1 MRAPRSNWLFA
12 VVLLFLEP
20 FSAAAQTQDP
30 IRIPLSNPN
39 APARLRCSLL
49 AGSISVTAYDGK
61 DIIIE
66 PRLVSGDEFDLGD
79 DAEQE
84 RLEREQE
91 RLEREQERRER
102 EAERRGG
109 KGSGDTGDPV
119 DRAAGLR
126 RIDNLS
132 AGLSIQENDNEV
144 SIGGPM
150 HNRNVDLDIK
160 VPANTELHLG
170 TVNDGDIVVRNVRGE
185 IEAQNT
191 NGRVTLTRVTGP
203 VVAHALNGDVVASL
217 TGVLADRP
225 NQLSSMNGDIDLTLP
240 VDSKA
245 TLWIRADNGEIYTDF
260 DLKLQARSVR
270 SDPGDESVGKKKK
283 HRNEYG
289 YQTGMQGML
298 NGGGA
303 EIRIVTYN
311 GNVYIRKAK

>member
-1 MRAPRSNWLFA
+1 MRAPRSYWFFA
-12 VVLLFLEP
+12 VLLLFLEP
-20 FSAAAQTQDP
+20 LPAAGQAQDP
-30 IRIPLSNPN
+30 IRIPLSDPN

-61 DIIIE
+61 DILIE
-66 PRLVSGDEFDLGD
+66 PRLVDSEWESEAEAMRIER
-79 DAEQE
+79 DAD
-84 RLEREQE
+84 RLEREAA
-91 RLEREQERRER
+91 RLERERER
-102 EAERRGG
+102 QRG
-109 KGSGDTGDPV
+109 KSGHDEDDPV

-126 RIDNLS
+126 RIDNFS
-132 AGLSIQENDNEV
+132 AGLTIQEHDNEV
-144 SIGGPM
+144 SISGPM

-191 NGRVTLTRVTGP
+191 NGRVTLTRVAGP

-217 TGVLADRP
+217 TGPLPNRP
-225 NQLSSMNGDIDLTLP
+225 TQLSSMNGDIDLTLP
-240 VDSKA
+240 VDAKA
-245 TLWIRADNGEIYTDF
+245 TVWIRADNGEIYTDF
-260 DLKLQARSVR
+260 DLKLQAHSMRNES
-270 SDPGDESVGKKKK
+270 SDDGPPKKKK

-289 YQTGMQGML
+289 YQTGMQGTL

-303 EIRIVTYN
+303 ELRIVTYN